1 MRDFPANQSYLVT
14 ALWSQLHVRNAYS
27 MIFDKKNK
35 MQISVRN
42 IEDLATT
49 IDKY

>member
-14 ALWSQLHVRNAYS
+14 AQRPQCV
-27 MIFDKKNK
+27 FDDIWEKKNK